1 MNARLALAVA
11 ATLAA
16 VTVVAQAPGIKR
28 TILQKGD
35 APAAERDV
43 VLAKAEIAPG
53 GATGRHTHPGPE
65 TGYVLE
71 GTTVLEIDGQPPR
84 TLKPGDSYFIPAGTV
99 HNAKVMGDKPGV
111 VLATYVV
118 EKGKPLATPAK

>member
-1 MNARLALAVA
+1 MNARLVLAVA

-28 TILQKGD
+28 SILQKGD

-71 GTTVLEIDGQPPR
+71 GTTVLEIDGQAPR

-111 VLATYVV
+111 VLATSVV